1 MTSILDTLCYPLRG
15 NGGILILTGAI
26 LLAALSLFLGIPRL
40 GFLIELFIFGYFGAH
55 FIEVI
60 NSTVQGRDE
69 PPDWPA
75 VTDIA
80 EDIVA
85 PLVRLLGL
93 LLISFGP
100 LAMVRYFVAE
110 MGGGYRA
117 GMIGA
122 GLWAAIYFPMSLI
135 AVTVTD
141 QLAAASP
148 HIVLPAIGRSLPG
161 YLLNV
166 VYLVGV
172 WVGLTGIQWTAS
184 QIPYLGLLLA
194 KLTWL
199 YGLILLSRGIGL
211 IYREQRDRL
220 EWE

>member
-1 MTSILDTLCYPLRG
+1 MALITDALCYPLRG
-15 NGGILILTGAI
+15 NGGILILTGAV

-40 GFLIELFIFGYFGAH
+40 GFLITLFIFGYFGAH
-55 FIEVI
+55 FIEVV
-60 NSTVQGRDE
+60 NLTVQGRDE

-80 EDIVA
+80 EDIVG
-85 PLVRLLGL
+85 PLIRLVGL

-100 LAMVRYFVAE
+100 LAMVRYFGAE
-110 MGGGYRA
+110 MGGWSRA

-122 GLWAAIYFPMSLI
+122 GLWAATYFPMSLI
-135 AVTVTD
+135 AVAVTD

-172 WVGLTGIQWTAS
+172 WIGLTGIQWTAL
-184 QIPYLGLLLA
+184 QIPYVGSFLASLSGLYGVILLA
-194 KLTWL
+194 RGVGLT
-199 YGLILLSRGIGL
+199 
-211 IYREQRDRL
+211 YRRQRDRL
-220 EWE
+220 GWE

>member
-80 EDIVA
+80 EDIVD

-100 LAMVRYFVAE
+100 LAMVRYFGAE

-211 IYREQRDRL
+211 IYRQQRDRL

>member
-1 MTSILDTLCYPLRG
+1 MTSIPDALCYPLRG
-15 NGGILILTGAI
+15 NGGILILTGAV

-40 GFLIELFIFGYFGAH
+40 GFLIALFVFGYFGAH

-93 LLISFGP
+93 LLMSFGP
-100 LAMVRYFVAE
+100 LAMVRYFGAE
-110 MGGGYRA
+110 MGGWYRA

-122 GLWAAIYFPMSLI
+122 GLWAATYFPMSLI

-184 QIPYLGLLLA
+184 QISYGGSFLA
-194 KLTWL
+194 SLSGL
-199 YGLILLSRGIGL
+199 YGLILLARGVGL
-211 IYREQRDRL
+211 TYRQQRDRL
-220 EWE
+220 GWE

>member
-15 NGGILILTGAI
+15 NGGILILTGAV

-100 LAMVRYFVAE
+100 LAMVRYFGAE
-110 MGGGYRA
+110 MGGWYRA

-122 GLWAAIYFPMSLI
+122 GLWAATYFPMSLI